1 MEEHLPKILKENS
14 RQKSPKL
21 VPKQNLVTRPG
32 TPLAKFDFTFDGY
45 DFKFQHGCQN
55 AIFPGGSSDSINEL

>member
-1 MEEHLPKILKENS
+1 MEEHLPTILIENS

-21 VPKQNLVTRPG
+21 VPKLRMTRAHH
-32 TPLAKFDFTFDGY
+32 LLKFDFTFDGY

-55 AIFPGGSSDSINEL
+55 AIFPGGSSHSISEL